1 MTSENAPGKSPKVA
15 TPQRGELATPELACI
30 PANNA
35 EICGD

>member
-15 TPQRGELATPELACI
+15 TPQRSELVTPELACI

-35 EICGD
+35 EIGAD